1 MDYQRPDPEN
11 GPSPS
16 GPRVE
21 DDFVRPLKPMRTIT
35 HRRLPAALPFAIA
48 GILVVSSVAFGATFI
63 RNVINPTSSATPGVV
78 IGDDPSNPPADG
90 PSASPSIV
98 NQDPPVDPSVDAS
111 VAPPPV
117 VLTLTVEAQPG
128 KAKLTWSAY
137 TGADFAY
144 YKVVRSDDAS
154 VPTWPLGAGDKL
166 VAAIDKQDTLTYTDG
181 CGAGTVIYRV
191 FAVKKNGDAF
201 DVVGQSDPKT
211 VTVEDPVS
219 SQPPTVSGKTAP
231 PVQSFTLTATVN
243 GKEVDLSWTKYTGDY
258 FQYYKVVRSVS
269 SDPTWPLAG
278 DSQLLS
284 AITNINQTTF
294 VDSSVRAGKTYKYRV
309 YVYTHETFAAAN
321 SGSVVVPA
329 CETDDGTVL
338 AISNIV
344 TVTIPGTAPTPPA
357 IVSLDLTATVQADGS
372 VALNWSKYTGSY
384 FNYYAVLRVDG
395 NGTPTLSPGQTPQ
408 VYFDNQST
416 TSWTDNGKSAL
427 GKLVP
432 GQTYTYRVYAYS
444 ETAFGDVV
452 PACTVVTI
460 LAVSSPQSV
469 TIPVPTPPAS
479 PDPSAP
485 K

>member
-63 RNVINPTSSATPGVV
+63 RNVINPTSSATPGIVV
-78 IGDDPSNPPADG
+78 GDDPSDAPGDS
-90 PSASPSIV
+90 PSASPSV
-98 NQDPPVDPSVDAS
+98 LNQDPPADPSVDAS
-111 VAPPPV
+111 VAPTPV
-117 VLTLTVEAQPG
+117 VMTLTVEAQPG

-137 TGADFAY
+137 AGADFAY
-144 YKVVRSDDAS
+144 YKIVRSDDAS
-154 VPTWPLGAGDKL
+154 APTWPLGTGDKL

-191 FAVKKNGDAF
+191 FAVKKVGDAF
-201 DVVGQSDPKT
+201 DVVGQSDAKT
-211 VTVEDPVS
+211 VTVEAPVVS
-219 SQPPTVSGKTAP
+219 EPPAGSEQSAP
-231 PVQSFTLTATVN
+231 PVQSFTLTAAVN
-243 GKEVDLSWTKYTGDY
+243 GKEVDLSWSKYAGDH

-278 DSQLLS
+278 DSQLLA
-284 AITNINQTTF
+284 AITNINQTTY
-294 VDSSVRAGKTYKYRV
+294 VDSSVRAAKTYKYRV
-309 YVYTHETFAAAN
+309 YVYTHETFAAAD

-329 CETDDGTVL
+329 CETDGTVL

-357 IVSLDLTATVQADGS
+357 IVSLNLTATVQADGS
-372 VALNWSKYTGSY
+372 VALNWSKYTGPY

-395 NGTPTLSPGQTPQ
+395 NGTPTLSPGQTPAIAI
-408 VYFDNQST
+408 DNQNT
-416 TSWTDNGKSAL
+416 TGWTDDGKSDL
-427 GKLVP
+427 GPLVP

-460 LAVSSPQSV
+460 LAVSSPQPV

-479 PDPSAP
+479 SAP
-485 K
+485 